1 MIEID
6 FVKTLEAWVL
16 GSWEVMK
23 IRGIPLRIHPSW
35 FLVFLYFTLSARDQ
49 FETLLDGQASIFN
62 GWLIGILTS
71 FLLFL
76 SVLLHELA
84 HSFVAI
90 GEGLKV
96 RDITLF
102 FLGGMANLE
111 KECMTSKGSLKIAIS
126 GPIVSLLLAFLMILL
141 SNNLLGSSLILS
153 NLFKQVGSLNLLI
166 GVFNLLPIIPL
177 DGGVILKSL
186 IWYFTGSKKAGIK
199 VAIASAR
206 VIAIASILLGV
217 LVLFRGRFYVA
228 FCFLIIGL
236 FVFSS
241 SKSQS
246 QIIQI
251 QKILSELNVN
261 QVCSRSYRA
270 LEDDLPIRVLSKHNS
285 LTKDNVSNDELI
297 LLCREGRWVGYL
309 TEKVLKNISVQNWD
323 KNFLYDFSSPID
335 ELPSIGEKESLCMAI
350 IKIEKTKDAR
360 LLVLSVAGLPLGTLD
375 RVDIGKAVLKK
386 IGLNLPDQLIQ
397 IARKENIYPIG
408 LNLHN
413 IAKSMISSDL
423 EENQK

>member
-1 MIEID
+1 LIETD
-6 FVKTLEAWVL
+6 LLRDWRNLGL

-35 FLVFLYFTLSARDQ
+35 FLVFLYFTLSAKDQ
-49 FETLLDGQASIFN
+49 FETLLDGQASTWN
-62 GWLIGILTS
+62 GWVIGAFTS
-71 FLLFL
+71 SLLFL

-111 KECMTSKGSLKIAIS
+111 KECPTSKGSLKIAIS
-126 GPIVSLLLAFLMILL
+126 GPVVSLFLAFLMILL
-141 SNNLLGSSLILS
+141 SNNLPESNFILS

-166 GVFNLLPIIPL
+166 GLFNLLPIIPL

-186 IWYFTGSKKAGIK
+186 IWYFTGSKRAGIK

-206 VIAIASILLGV
+206 LISFLAISIGILSLLRGDVYIAI
-217 LVLFRGRFYVA
+217 
-228 FCFLIIGL
+228 CFSIIGL
-236 FVFSS
+236 FIFSS

-246 QIIQI
+246 QIIQV
-251 QKILSELNVN
+251 QKILTELYVN

-270 LEDDLPIRVLSKHNS
+270 LEDDLPVKVLSKYNS
-285 LTKDNVSNDELI
+285 LNKDNFFHEEWI
-297 LLCREGRWVGYL
+297 LLCREGRWVGYVN
-309 TEKVLKNISVQNWD
+309 EKILKNISVQNWD
-323 KNFLYDFSSPID
+323 KKFLYEFSFPIN
-335 ELPSIGEKESLCMAI
+335 ELPSISEKESLWKAI
-350 IKIEKTKDAR
+350 IKIEKTKGRR
-360 LLVLSVAGLPLGTLD
+360 LLVLSVSGLPFGTLD

-386 IGLNLPDQLIQ
+386 IGINLPDRLIK
-397 IARKENIYPIG
+397 IARKENIYPLG
-408 LNLHN
+408 FNLYN
-413 IAKSMISSDL
+413 IAKSMVSSNL
-423 EENQK
+423 EEDQ

>member
-1 MIEID
+1 M
-6 FVKTLEAWVL
+6 
-16 GSWEVMK
+16 GSWDVMK

-49 FETLLDGQASIFN
+49 FETLLDGQPSIWN
-62 GWLIGILTS
+62 GWVIGAFTS
-71 FLLFL
+71 SLLFL

-111 KECMTSKGSLKIAIS
+111 KECPTSKGSLKIAIS
-126 GPIVSLLLAFLMILL
+126 GPVVSLLLAFLMILL
-141 SNNLLGSSLILS
+141 SNNLSESNFILS

-166 GVFNLLPIIPL
+166 GVFNLLPIMPL

-199 VAIASAR
+199 VAISSAR
-206 VIAIASILLGV
+206 LISFIAVFIGIFNLLRGNLYIAI
-217 LVLFRGRFYVA
+217 
-228 FCFLIIGL
+228 CFSIIGL

-251 QKILSELNVN
+251 QNILSELYVN
-261 QVCSRSYRA
+261 QVCSRSFRV
-270 LEDDLPIRVLSKHNS
+270 LEDDLPVKVLSKYNS
-285 LTKDNVSNDELI
+285 LNKDNIFNEEWI
-297 LLCREGRWVGYL
+297 LLCREGRWVGYVN
-309 TEKVLKNISVQNWD
+309 EKILKNISVQNWD
-323 KNFLYDFSSPID
+323 KKFLYEFLLPIN
-335 ELPSIGEKESLCMAI
+335 ELPSISEKESLWKAI
-350 IKIEKTKDAR
+350 IKIEKTKDGR
-360 LLVLSVAGLPLGTLD
+360 LLVLSVSGLPLGTLD

-386 IGLNLPDQLIQ
+386 IGLNLPNQLIK
-397 IARKENIYPIG
+397 IARKENIYPLG
-408 LNLHN
+408 LDLLN
-413 IAKSMISSDL
+413 IAQSMVMSDL
-423 EENQK
+423 KEDQ

>member
-1 MIEID
+1 M
-6 FVKTLEAWVL
+6 
-16 GSWEVMK
+16 GSWDVMK

-49 FETLLDGQASIFN
+49 FETLLDGQPSIWN
-62 GWLIGILTS
+62 GWVIGAFTS
-71 FLLFL
+71 SLLFL

-111 KECMTSKGSLKIAIS
+111 KECPTSKGSLKIAIS
-126 GPIVSLLLAFLMILL
+126 GPVVSLLLAFLMILL
-141 SNNLLGSSLILS
+141 SNNLSESNFILS

-166 GVFNLLPIIPL
+166 GVFNLLPIMPL

-199 VAIASAR
+199 VAISSAR
-206 VIAIASILLGV
+206 LISFIAVFIGIFSLLRGNLYIAI
-217 LVLFRGRFYVA
+217 
-228 FCFLIIGL
+228 CFSIIGL

-251 QKILSELNVN
+251 QNILSELYVN
-261 QVCSRSYRA
+261 QVCSRSFRV
-270 LEDDLPIRVLSKHNS
+270 LEDDLPVKVLSKYNS
-285 LTKDNVSNDELI
+285 LNKDNMFNEEWI
-297 LLCREGRWVGYL
+297 LLCREGRWVGYVN
-309 TEKVLKNISVQNWD
+309 EKILKNISVQNWD
-323 KNFLYDFSSPID
+323 KKFLYEFLLPIN
-335 ELPSIGEKESLCMAI
+335 ELPSISEKESLWKAI
-350 IKIEKTKDAR
+350 LKIEKTKDGR
-360 LLVLSVAGLPLGTLD
+360 LLVLSFSGLPLGTLD

-386 IGLNLPDQLIQ
+386 IGLNLPNQLIK
-397 IARKENIYPIG
+397 IARKENIYPLG
-408 LNLHN
+408 LDLPN
-413 IAKSMISSDL
+413 IAQSMVMSDL
-423 EENQK
+423 KEDQ

>member
-1 MIEID
+1 M
-6 FVKTLEAWVL
+6 
-16 GSWEVMK
+16 GSWDVMK

-49 FETLLDGQASIFN
+49 FETLLDGQQSIWN
-62 GWLIGILTS
+62 GWVIGAFTS
-71 FLLFL
+71 SLLFL

-111 KECMTSKGSLKIAIS
+111 KECPTSKGSLKIAIS
-126 GPIVSLLLAFLMILL
+126 GPVVSLLLAFLMILL
-141 SNNLLGSSLILS
+141 SNNLSESNFILS

-166 GVFNLLPIIPL
+166 GVFNLLPIMPL

-199 VAIASAR
+199 VAISSAR
-206 VIAIASILLGV
+206 LISFIAVFIGIFSLLRGNLYIAI
-217 LVLFRGRFYVA
+217 
-228 FCFLIIGL
+228 CFSIIGL

-251 QKILSELNVN
+251 QNILSELYVN
-261 QVCSRSYRA
+261 QVCSRSFRV
-270 LEDDLPIRVLSKHNS
+270 LEDDLPVKVLSKYNS
-285 LTKDNVSNDELI
+285 LNKDNIFNEEWI
-297 LLCREGRWVGYL
+297 LLCREGRWVGYVN
-309 TEKVLKNISVQNWD
+309 EKILKNISVQNWD
-323 KNFLYDFSSPID
+323 KKFLYEFLLPIN
-335 ELPSIGEKESLCMAI
+335 ELPSISEKESLWKAI
-350 IKIEKTKDAR
+350 IKIEKTKDGR
-360 LLVLSVAGLPLGTLD
+360 LLVLSVSGLPLGTLD

-386 IGLNLPDQLIQ
+386 IGLNLPNQLIK
-397 IARKENIYPIG
+397 IARKENIYPLG
-408 LNLHN
+408 LDLLN
-413 IAKSMISSDL
+413 IAQSMVMSDL
-423 EENQK
+423 KEDQ

>member
-1 MIEID
+1 M
-6 FVKTLEAWVL
+6 

-35 FLVFLYFTLSARDQ
+35 FLVFIYFTLSARDQ
-49 FETLLDGQASIFN
+49 FETLLDGQASIWN
-62 GWLIGILTS
+62 GWLIGAFTS

-102 FLGGMANLE
+102 FLGGMASLE
-111 KECMTSKGSLKIAIS
+111 KECPTSKGSLKIAIS
-126 GPIVSLLLAFLMILL
+126 GPAVSLLLAFLMILL
-141 SNNLLGSSLILS
+141 SNNLLVSNFILS

-186 IWYFTGSKKAGIK
+186 IWYFTGSKRAGIK
-199 VAIASAR
+199 VAIGSAR
-206 VIAIASILLGV
+206 LISFLAIFIGILSLLRGNLYLSI
-217 LVLFRGRFYVA
+217 
-228 FCFLIIGL
+228 CFSIIGL

-251 QKILSELNVN
+251 QKILSELYVN
-261 QVCSRSYRA
+261 QVCSRSFRV
-270 LEDDLPIRVLSKHNS
+270 LEDDLPVKVLSKYSSFN
-285 LTKDNVSNDELI
+285 KDNFSNEAWI
-297 LLCREGRWVGYL
+297 LLCREGRWVGYVN
-309 TEKVLKNISVQNWD
+309 EKILKNISVQNWD
-323 KNFLYDFSSPID
+323 KKFLYEFSQPIN
-335 ELPSIGEKESLCMAI
+335 ELPSISEKESLWKAI
-350 IKIEKTKDAR
+350 LKIEKTKDGR
-360 LLVLSVAGLPLGTLD
+360 LLVLSFSGLPLGTLD

-386 IGLNLPDQLIQ
+386 IGLNLPDQLIK
-397 IARKENIYPIG
+397 IARKENIYPLG
-408 LNLHN
+408 LNLLN
-413 IAKSMISSDL
+413 IAQSMDSSDL
-423 EENQK
+423 LED

>member
-1 MIEID
+1 M
-6 FVKTLEAWVL
+6 
-16 GSWEVMK
+16 GSWDVMK

-49 FETLLDGQASIFN
+49 FETLLDGQPSIWN
-62 GWLIGILTS
+62 GWVIGAFTS
-71 FLLFL
+71 SLLFL

-111 KECMTSKGSLKIAIS
+111 KECPTSKGSLKIAIS
-126 GPIVSLLLAFLMILL
+126 GPVVSLLLAFLMILL
-141 SNNLLGSSLILS
+141 SNNLSESNFILS

-166 GVFNLLPIIPL
+166 GVFNLLPIMPL

-199 VAIASAR
+199 VAISSAR
-206 VIAIASILLGV
+206 LISFIAVFIGIFNLLRGNLYIAI
-217 LVLFRGRFYVA
+217 
-228 FCFLIIGL
+228 CFSIIGL

-251 QKILSELNVN
+251 QNILSELYVN
-261 QVCSRSYRA
+261 QVCSRSFRV
-270 LEDDLPIRVLSKHNS
+270 LEDDLPVKVLSKYNS
-285 LTKDNVSNDELI
+285 LNKDNIFNEEWI
-297 LLCREGRWVGYL
+297 LLCREGRWVGYVN
-309 TEKVLKNISVQNWD
+309 EKILKNISVQNWD
-323 KNFLYDFSSPID
+323 KKFLYEFLLPIN
-335 ELPSIGEKESLCMAI
+335 ELPSISEKESLWKAI
-350 IKIEKTKDAR
+350 IKIEKTKDGR
-360 LLVLSVAGLPLGTLD
+360 LLVLSVSGLPLGTLD

-386 IGLNLPDQLIQ
+386 IGLNLPNQLIK
-397 IARKENIYPIG
+397 IARKENIYPLG
-408 LNLHN
+408 LDLLN
-413 IAKSMISSDL
+413 IAQSMVTSDL
-423 EENQK
+423 KEDQ

>member
-1 MIEID
+1 
-6 FVKTLEAWVL
+6 L

-35 FLVFLYFTLSARDQ
+35 FLVFLYFTLSAKDQ
-49 FETLLDGQASIFN
+49 FETLLNGQASIWN
-62 GWLIGILTS
+62 GWVIGASTS
-71 FLLFL
+71 SLLFL

-102 FLGGMANLE
+102 FLGGMASLE
-111 KECMTSKGSLKIAIS
+111 KECPTSKGSLKIAIS
-126 GPIVSLLLAFLMILL
+126 GPAVSLLLAFLMSLL
-141 SNNLLGSSLILS
+141 SNNLLVSNFILS

-186 IWYFTGSKKAGIK
+186 IWYFTGSKRAGIK

-206 VIAIASILLGV
+206 LISFLAI
-217 LVLFRGRFYVA
+217 
-228 FCFLIIGL
+228 CFSIIGL

-251 QKILSELNVN
+251 QKILAELYVN
-261 QVCSRSYRA
+261 QVCSRSFRV
-270 LEDDLPIRVLSKHNS
+270 LEDDLPVKVLSKDMSFN
-285 LTKDNVSNDELI
+285 KNNFSNEVWI
-297 LLCREGRWVGYL
+297 LLCREGRWVGYVNE
-309 TEKVLKNISVQNWD
+309 TILKNISVQNWD
-323 KNFLYDFSSPID
+323 KKFLYEFSQPIN
-335 ELPSIGEKESLCMAI
+335 ELPSISEKESLWKAI
-350 IKIEKTKDAR
+350 LKIEKTKDGR
-360 LLVLSVAGLPLGTLD
+360 LLVLSFSGLPLGTLD

-386 IGLNLPDQLIQ
+386 IGLNLPDQLIK
-397 IARKENIYPIG
+397 IARKENIYPLG
-408 LNLHN
+408 LNLLN
-413 IAKSMISSDL
+413 ISQSMDSSDL
-423 EENQK
+423 DED

>member
-1 MIEID
+1 M
-6 FVKTLEAWVL
+6 

-35 FLVFLYFTLSARDQ
+35 FFVFLYFTLSARDQ
-49 FETLLDGQASIFN
+49 FETLLDGQASNWN
-62 GWLIGILTS
+62 GWLIGAFTS
-71 FLLFL
+71 LLLFL

-96 RDITLF
+96 REITLF

-111 KECMTSKGSLKIAIS
+111 KECTTSKGSLKIAIS
-126 GPIVSLLLAFLMILL
+126 GPIVSLLLAFSMILL
-141 SNNLLGSSLILS
+141 SNTLFESSLIIS

-166 GVFNLLPIIPL
+166 GLFNLLPIIPL

-186 IWYFTGSKKAGIK
+186 IWHFTGSKKAGIK

-206 VIAIASILLGV
+206 FISILSIFIGFLI
-217 LVLFRGRFYVA
+217 LLRGNLYIS

-236 FVFSS
+236 FIFSS

-246 QIIQI
+246 QLIKIQN
-251 QKILSELNVN
+251 ILSMFKVG
-261 QVCSRSYRA
+261 QVCSRSYRV
-270 LEDDLPIRVLSKHNS
+270 LEDDLPIKVLSKYNS
-285 LTKDNVSNDELI
+285 LNKGGFSEEWF
-297 LLCREGRWVGYL
+297 LLCRDGRWVGYV
-309 TEKVLKNISVQNWD
+309 TEKILKNISIQNWD
-323 KNFLYDFSSPID
+323 KKFLYDFSLPID
-335 ELPSIGEKESLCMAI
+335 DLPSVGEKESLYKAI
-350 IKIEKTKDAR
+350 IKIENTKDAR

-386 IGLNLPDQLIQ
+386 IGLNLPDQLIKV
-397 IARKENIYPIG
+397 ARKENIYPLG
-408 LNLHN
+408 LNLSS
-413 IAKSMISSDL
+413 IAKTMESSYV
-423 EENQK
+423 EEDQK

>member
-1 MIEID
+1 
-6 FVKTLEAWVL
+6 
-16 GSWEVMK
+16 MK

-49 FETLLDGQASIFN
+49 YETLLDGQPSIWN
-62 GWLIGILTS
+62 GWVIGAFTS
-71 FLLFL
+71 ALLFL

-102 FLGGMANLE
+102 FLGGMTNLE
-111 KECMTSKGSLKIAIS
+111 KECPTSKGSLKIAIS
-126 GPIVSLLLAFLMILL
+126 GPVVSLLLAFLMILL
-141 SNNLLGSSLILS
+141 SNNLSESNFILS

-166 GVFNLLPIIPL
+166 GVFNLLPIMPL

-199 VAIASAR
+199 VAISSAR
-206 VIAIASILLGV
+206 LISFIAVFIGIFNLLRGNLYIAI
-217 LVLFRGRFYVA
+217 
-228 FCFLIIGL
+228 CFSIIGL

-251 QKILSELNVN
+251 QNILSELYVN
-261 QVCSRSYRA
+261 QVCSRSFRV
-270 LEDDLPIRVLSKHNS
+270 LEDDLPVKVLSKYNS
-285 LTKDNVSNDELI
+285 LNKDNIFNEEWI
-297 LLCREGRWVGYL
+297 LLCREGRWVGYVN
-309 TEKVLKNISVQNWD
+309 EKILKNISVQNWD
-323 KNFLYDFSSPID
+323 KKFLYEFLLPIN
-335 ELPSIGEKESLCMAI
+335 ELPSISEKESLWKAI
-350 IKIEKTKDAR
+350 IKIEKTKDGR
-360 LLVLSVAGLPLGTLD
+360 LLVLSVSGLPLGTLD

-386 IGLNLPDQLIQ
+386 IGLNLPDQLIK
-397 IARKENIYPIG
+397 IARKENIYPLG
-408 LNLHN
+408 LNLLN
-413 IAKSMISSDL
+413 IAQSMVTTDL
-423 EENQK
+423 KEDQ

>member
-1 MIEID
+1 M
-6 FVKTLEAWVL
+6 
-16 GSWEVMK
+16 GSWDVMK

-49 FETLLDGQASIFN
+49 FETLLDGQPSIWN
-62 GWLIGILTS
+62 GWVIGAFTS
-71 FLLFL
+71 SLLFL

-111 KECMTSKGSLKIAIS
+111 KECPTSKGSLKIAIS
-126 GPIVSLLLAFLMILL
+126 GPVVSLLLAFLMILL
-141 SNNLLGSSLILS
+141 SNNLSESNFILS

-166 GVFNLLPIIPL
+166 GVFNLLPIMPL

-199 VAIASAR
+199 VAISSAR
-206 VIAIASILLGV
+206 LISFIAVFIGIFNLLRGNLYIAI
-217 LVLFRGRFYVA
+217 
-228 FCFLIIGL
+228 CFSIIGL

-251 QKILSELNVN
+251 QNILSELYVN
-261 QVCSRSYRA
+261 QVCSRSFRV
-270 LEDDLPIRVLSKHNS
+270 LEDDLPVKVLSKYNS
-285 LTKDNVSNDELI
+285 LNKDNIFNEEWI
-297 LLCREGRWVGYL
+297 LLCREGRWVGYVN
-309 TEKVLKNISVQNWD
+309 EKILKNISVQNWD
-323 KNFLYDFSSPID
+323 KKFLYEFLLPIN
-335 ELPSIGEKESLCMAI
+335 ELPSISEKESLWKAI
-350 IKIEKTKDAR
+350 IKIEKTKDGR
-360 LLVLSVAGLPLGTLD
+360 LLVLSVSGLPLGTLD

-386 IGLNLPDQLIQ
+386 IGLNLPNQLIK
-397 IARKENIYPIG
+397 IARKENIYPLG
-408 LNLHN
+408 LDLLN
-413 IAKSMISSDL
+413 IAQSMIMSDL
-423 EENQK
+423 KEDQ